1 MSSLLVRQSAA
12 LVSTWLYPCVKSGS
26 AGVIKGTRLP
36 AWFFVSFL
44 GAALILQG
52 ASVGG
57 NNESV
62 ELHVK
67 AAYLLHFVRYI
78 YWPSPSP
85 AVPSSPVVLGV
96 LGHDP
101 MVEVLESTVSGKTV
115 DKRSVQVKVF
125 TSADQIDHCDILFVP
140 RSESKQLPAVL
151 SAISGRPILTVGDK
165 ERFSNEGGMIE
176 FLLIDDTIRFT
187 INNEAVEKAGLK
199 LSSELL
205 RVAYSISGRH
215 K

>member
-1 MSSLLVRQSAA
+1 MFPRSVCQSAA
-12 LVSTWLYPCVKSGS
+12 LVNVWRCC
-26 AGVIKGTRLP
+26 IRLP
-36 AWFFVSFL
+36 AWFIASFL
-44 GAALILQG
+44 GAALILQPASLG
-52 ASVGG
+52 A

-67 AAYLLHFVRYI
+67 AAYLLHFVRYV
-78 YWPSPSP
+78 YWPDASP

-101 MVEVLESTVSGKTV
+101 MVEVLVSTISGKTV
-115 DKRSVQVKVF
+115 NNRPIRVKVF
-125 TSADQIDHCDILFVP
+125 SSADEIDHCDILFVP

-151 SAISGRPILTVGDK
+151 AAISGRPTLTVSDK

-176 FLLIDDTIRFT
+176 FLLVDDTVRFT
-187 INNEAVEKAGLK
+187 INNQAAERAGLK

-205 RVAYSISGRH
+205 RVAYSIIGRH